1 VGEGDPGSPVS
12 RTCAHQGE
20 PGGVE
25 SRAGTRGSSGWW
37 SQIMRVRIAFL
48 LNSQHSLP
56 VLAIVA
62 GREQLGNRSGRFR
75 GSGQFD

>member
-1 VGEGDPGSPVS
+1 
-12 RTCAHQGE
+12 
-20 PGGVE
+20 
-25 SRAGTRGSSGWW
+25 
-37 SQIMRVRIAFL
+37 MRVRIAFL
-48 LNSQHSLP
+48 LNSQHALP